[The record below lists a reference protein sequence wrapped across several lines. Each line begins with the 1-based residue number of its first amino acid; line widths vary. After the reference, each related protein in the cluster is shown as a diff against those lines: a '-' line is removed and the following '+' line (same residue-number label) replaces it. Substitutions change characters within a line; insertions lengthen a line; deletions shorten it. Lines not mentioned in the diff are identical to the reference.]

1 MTQELDSLMATLTD
15 FKVLSA
21 PTETPVMRP
30 NPSAEAKNKEKRLT
44 ELDSMLGQ
52 LEKDVSQTGVDTKSK
67 GTCAACNKP
76 ILGKAITAMNKPWHI
91 EHFACVQC
99 NKELSTSAFYG
110 YNGKPYCERDYQ
122 EMFAPRCAYCNGA
135 IIDVSELCV
144 YVYACIYAC
153 MYVRRTAKFSGQIF
167 HDFHELHTYLEFI
180 QILVTELDRDGM
192 IYNQHVAVLW
202 CIKTVIHIDSSQINV
217 LNYCDKLAIKMREEI
232 NMHTPW
238 SLQNL

>member
-1 MTQELDSLMATLTD
+1 MEIIFNSMYVHTVICNMYDSGLHFCVVTPPPSQSARESSISETSSITSMQPLKPSAGIPSTPSAGGQQTMTQELDSLMATLTD

-21 PTETPVMRP
+21 PTEQPVMRA
-30 NPSAEAKNKEKRLT
+30 NPPPEAKNKEKRLT

-76 ILGKAITAMNKPWHI
+76 ILGKMITAMNRPWHI

-135 IIDVSELCV
+135 ILDVREMCT
-144 YVYACIYAC
+144 C
-153 MYVRRTAKFSGQIF
+153 MYITEYIC
-167 HDFHELHTYLEFI
+167 LH
-180 QILVTELDRDGM
+180 
-192 IYNQHVAVLW
+192 H
-202 CIKTVIHIDSSQINV
+202 
-217 LNYCDKLAIKMREEI
+217 
-232 NMHTPW
+232 
-238 SLQNL
+238 

>member
-1 MTQELDSLMATLTD
+1 MLNWYCYDYGLFVCVVTPPPSQSARESSVTSETSSISSVQPLKPSSAATVSNTTPSTSGGGQSMTQELDSLMATLTD

-21 PTETPVMRP
+21 PTEQAVMRP
-30 NPSAEAKNKEKRLT
+30 NPPAEAKNKEKRLT

-67 GTCAACNKP
+67 GICAACNKP
-76 ILGKAITAMNKPWHI
+76 ILGKMITAMNKPWHI

-135 IIDVSELCV
+135 ILDVSDL
-144 YVYACIYAC
+144 YVCMIALLSNYVCIY
-153 MYVRRTAKFSGQIF
+153 V
-167 HDFHELHTYLEFI
+167 H
-180 QILVTELDRDGM
+180 
-192 IYNQHVAVLW
+192 
-202 CIKTVIHIDSSQINV
+202 
-217 LNYCDKLAIKMREEI
+217 
-232 NMHTPW
+232 
-238 SLQNL
+238 

>member
-21 PTETPVMRP
+21 PTESLVVRS
-30 NPSAEAKNKEKRLT
+30 NPPLELKNEEKRHT
-44 ELDSMLGQ
+44 ELDIMLGQ

-67 GTCAACNKP
+67 GTSAICNKP
-76 ILGKAITAMNKPWHI
+76 ILGKMITAMNKPWHI

-135 IIDVSELCV
+135 IIDVRECVYIVCMCV
-144 YVYACIYAC
+144 YV
-153 MYVRRTAKFSGQIF
+153 
-167 HDFHELHTYLEFI
+167 
-180 QILVTELDRDGM
+180 
-192 IYNQHVAVLW
+192 
-202 CIKTVIHIDSSQINV
+202 
-217 LNYCDKLAIKMREEI
+217 
-232 NMHTPW
+232 
-238 SLQNL
+238 

>member
-1 MTQELDSLMATLTD
+1 MILLVCVVTPPPAQSARESSVTSETSSISSVQPLKPSSAIVSDTTPSGGGQSMTQELDSLMATLTD

-21 PTETPVMRP
+21 PTEQAVMRP
-30 NPSAEAKNKEKRLT
+30 NPPAEAKNKEKRLT

-67 GTCAACNKP
+67 GICAACNKP

-91 EHFACVQC
+91 EHFACIQC

-135 IIDVSELCV
+135 IIDVSEPDCFRCLIMYTNPFNSSVFNKRSTICV
-144 YVYACIYAC
+144 LPY
-153 MYVRRTAKFSGQIF
+153 M
-167 HDFHELHTYLEFI
+167 
-180 QILVTELDRDGM
+180 
-192 IYNQHVAVLW
+192 
-202 CIKTVIHIDSSQINV
+202 
-217 LNYCDKLAIKMREEI
+217 
-232 NMHTPW
+232 
-238 SLQNL
+238 

>member
-1 MTQELDSLMATLTD
+1 MYVYAQWICVIIYDHDVFICVVTPPPSQIARESSVTSETSSISSVQPLKPSSAAVTNTTSDGGGGGGQSMTQELDSLMATLTD

-21 PTETPVMRP
+21 PTETAIMRS
-30 NPSAEAKNKEKRLT
+30 NPPPEAKNKEKRLT

-52 LEKDVSQTGVDTKSK
+52 LEKDMSQTGVDTKSK

-76 ILGKAITAMNKPWHI
+76 ILGKVITAMNKPWHI

-144 YVYACIYAC
+144 YVC
-153 MYVRRTAKFSGQIF
+153 M
-167 HDFHELHTYLEFI
+167 
-180 QILVTELDRDGM
+180 
-192 IYNQHVAVLW
+192 
-202 CIKTVIHIDSSQINV
+202 
-217 LNYCDKLAIKMREEI
+217 
-232 NMHTPW
+232 
-238 SLQNL
+238 